1 MRHLV
6 IDTHTA
12 SDDAV
17 ALVTALKYPDVQA
30 EAITV
35 VNANMYLDQG
45 GQNALCTIELCAKQV
60 LVHRGME
67 KPLLRP
73 QLTLIT

>member
-1 MRHLV
+1 LRHFL
-6 IDTHTA
+6 IDAHTA

-17 ALVTALKYPDVQA
+17 ALVTALNYPDVQA

-35 VNANMYLDQG
+35 VNANVYVDQG
-45 GQNALCTIELCAKQV
+45 VQNALCTVELCGKQV